1 MKRRYHRLL
10 LQKYHILGG
19 SNSKH
24 ISQFGRLASLSSKF
38 WQIWRLVRVCFLV
51 HRWLFSY
58 RAEKVRKLSGVSF
71 IREWIPFM
79 RYPPPWPNHLPKVSP
94 LNTITLVIRFSI
106 HAFGGNTSI
115 QTIVYGNSRF
125 NILRCCQLFSK
136 ATAPFYNLS
145 SDIWSCQLLHHLSS
159 SS

>member
-94 LNTITLVIRFSI
+94 LNTITWRGVRISTYEYWKDTNIQHVTFVIVQI
-106 HAFGGNTSI
+106 LTYWTEHITS
-115 QTIVYGNSRF
+115 
-125 NILRCCQLFSK
+125 QLYVK
-136 ATAPFYNLS
+136 
-145 SDIWSCQLLHHLSS
+145 I
-159 SS
+159 